1 MLCCTENK
9 HQSLTQCLCPH
20 RHSIWLTVQ
29 MCLLRWLCD
38 ILWWLGKAWSFNT
51 RKQEYNRPCWLP
63 IQHFLWFLR
72 DYVLRY
78 PAFLHRAICFW
89 GSWLHHK
96 IHWVWR
102 SLRSPLVIKT
112 LLPKIGIGTN
122 MWPNSDPWA
131 TGENLFSMRSCPFLL
146 TQET

>member
-1 MLCCTENK
+1 MRKPWLRGAKFKCPKTIELWEAGICFRTYTLDYYAMLHRKQTSVTDTVPVSSP
-9 HQSLTQCLCPH
+9 SLDLINCANVP
-20 RHSIWLTVQ
+20 IEMAV
-29 MCLLRWLCD
+29 CD

-51 RKQEYNRPCWLP
+51 WKQEYNRPCWLP

-96 IHWVWR
+96 IHWV
-102 SLRSPLVIKT
+102 
-112 LLPKIGIGTN
+112 
-122 MWPNSDPWA
+122 
-131 TGENLFSMRSCPFLL
+131 
-146 TQET
+146 